1 MQKLIKPILNSN
13 LPLGLAIVC
22 TAFIIYLSLSDI
34 SAFPK
39 MNVTHEDKIYH
50 FTAYF
55 VLNFLWL
62 LAFIRKSS
70 KFFSL
75 FILISLGIISF
86 GIVIEITQELL
97 TEIRVFDY
105 YDILANSVGVI
116 ISYLMFDVLKKR
128 ILKIYF

>member
-13 LPLGLAIVC
+13 LPLGLAILC
-22 TAFIIYLSLSDI
+22 ALFIIYLSLSDI

-50 FTAYF
+50 FIAYF

-62 LAFIRKSS
+62 LAFIRKYS
-70 KFFSL
+70 KSFNL

-86 GIVIEITQELL
+86 GIIIEISQEIL

-105 YDILANSVGVI
+105 YDIVANSSGVVL
-116 ISYLMFDVLKKR
+116 SYLMFDVFKKR